1 MYEVLASSST
11 SLRDNISLQK
21 KFLAASFG
29 SGARRLRVNEETAL
43 QLSYQSNPNIDS
55 LKPGFRSSNRN
66 RIRLR
71 SISSAMTKRFHQV
84 ARVLLLTRSQLHSLL
99 SSAVTNRRITTE
111 GRKDRTMRSM
121 GNPFTDYSPEME
133 QFEYE
138 QSFGELPGVFSEAQE
153 MQLASELLEI
163 SNEQELEQFLGDLIS
178 KAGKAIG
185 GFVKSPIGQAI
196 GGVLKSAAK
205 VALPIAGGALG
216 TFPGGPIGTSIGSSL
231 GSMAGQALGLELEGL
246 SPEDKEFETAR
257 QFVKFAG
264 ETVKNA
270 LQAPESIDTL
280 TVARGA
286 AAKAA
291 LDYAPGLANYDFGGE
306 RHRHHHRH
314 RRGAWR
320 RHGNEIVLF
329 GV

>member
-1 MYEVLASSST
+1 
-11 SLRDNISLQK
+11 
-21 KFLAASFG
+21 
-29 SGARRLRVNEETAL
+29 
-43 QLSYQSNPNIDS
+43 
-55 LKPGFRSSNRN
+55 
-66 RIRLR
+66 
-71 SISSAMTKRFHQV
+71 
-84 ARVLLLTRSQLHSLL
+84 
-99 SSAVTNRRITTE
+99 
-111 GRKDRTMRSM
+111 M

-133 QFEYE
+133 QFEFE
-138 QSFGELPGVFSEAQE
+138 QSFGEVPGVFSEAQE

-163 SNEQELEQFLGDLIS
+163 NNEQELEQFLGDLIS

-185 GFVKSPIGQAI
+185 GFVKSPIGHAI

-216 TFPGGPIGTSIGSSL
+216 TFLGGPIGTSIGSSL

-246 SPEDKEFETAR
+246 SPEDREFEAAR

-270 LQAPESIDTL
+270 VQAPESIDAM
-280 TVARGA
+280 TVAKAA

-291 LDYAPGLANYDFGGE
+291 QDYAPGLANYDFGDE
-306 RHRHHHRH
+306 RPRHHHH
-314 RRGAWR
+314 R
-320 RHGNEIVLF
+320 RHGAWKRHGNQIVVF